1 MRRVLSHLYLLIC
14 VCLAMPDGAAAER
27 FPKLNP
33 ETAFREMKVY
43 DAKGSPVRTPAEDWQ
58 GAQERVRSD
67 AGWAEWAEA
76 RRAEVDAWTAEPRDK
91 AEYVAGWWHDFVR
104 PTDGGF
110 LEWTPEPPKDAPP
123 KVFGG
128 WVFGLRS
135 RNGSYMVE
143 AARLWRLTGDIRY
156 FEWAAGQLDFYSS
169 NYDGWPI
176 QTSKSKSR
184 LMHQSLDDANMLVRF
199 VETARLLEGAV
210 PDTQKPGWTSRRQ
223 HWIDALFRPMAL
235 LLDETLQ
242 RVHNIACWQR
252 SAMAM
257 AAIYT
262 GDNQMWTLAV
272 DGEFGVRRQVRD
284 GITSEYFWLEQSL
297 GYNSY
302 VVSAF
307 LPLFTMAGLSGRLE
321 ELRPEAAAVENLM
334 LAPTLIQ
341 FDNGKLPTPA
351 DTTGISRRAPDL
363 ALLASARRVFP
374 TRLGV
379 ERARTSRGWDL
390 LLDPLDEL
398 AAGSTAAP
406 PPGGSRNL
414 ASTRFAMLRKDGW
427 QVFFH
432 YGQIDRSHAQ
442 AEALSYEAHF
452 EDIDVTHDAGTVGYG
467 SPLHAGYY
475 TRAWAHNVPVVDGE
489 GQQGWHE
496 GELLLFDNRQATVS
510 ARQSQYRPQVQATRT
525 LSIVEGS
532 LVEETQI
539 ATADGKS
546 HRLGVILNVQGKAT
560 LPDSASGMEKPP
572 FAYWRGARQWTAE
585 GAVEI
590 PAIIGGRQ
598 FRIRM
603 EGAGKLRMIHAVVPD
618 APPNSREA
626 IYAET
631 EGTAAEFRV
640 MWIPE

>member
-1 MRRVLSHLYLLIC
+1 MCRVLTPLYLLLC
-14 VCLAMPDGAAAER
+14 FCLAIPDAEAAER
-27 FPKLNP
+27 FPKPNP

-58 GAQERVRSD
+58 GARERLRSD
-67 AGWAEWAEA
+67 PAWPEWVQA

-91 AEYVAGWWHDFVR
+91 AEYIAGWWHDFVR

-128 WVFGLRS
+128 WIFGLRS

-143 AARLWRLTGDIRY
+143 AARLWRLTGDVRY
-156 FEWAAGQLDFYSS
+156 FEWAAGQLDFYAS
-169 NYDGWPI
+169 NYNRWPI

-199 VETARLLEGAV
+199 VETARLLEEAV
-210 PDTQKPGWTSRRQ
+210 PDAQKPRWASRRQ
-223 HWIDALFRPMAL
+223 QWIDALFRPMVL

-262 GDNQMWTLAV
+262 GDNQLWTLAV

-351 DTTGISRRAPDL
+351 DTTGIARHAPDL

-379 ERARTSRGWDL
+379 ERARASRGWDL
-390 LLDPLDEL
+390 LLDPPDEL
-398 AAGSTAAP
+398 PARGTAVP

-414 ASTRFAMLRKDGW
+414 ESTRFAMLRKDGW

-442 AEALSYEAHF
+442 AEALSYEAHLGN
-452 EDIDVTHDAGTVGYG
+452 IDVTHDAGTVGYG

-496 GELLLFDNRQATVS
+496 GELLRFDNRQATVS
-510 ARQSQYRPQVQATRT
+510 ARQSQYRPQVLATRT
-525 LSIVEGS
+525 LSIVAGS
-532 LVEETQI
+532 LVEETQV
-539 ATADGKS
+539 ATTDGKS
-546 HRLGVILNVQGKAT
+546 HRLGVIVNLQGKAT
-560 LPDSASGMEKPP
+560 LPDSASGMAKSP
-572 FAYWRGARQWTAE
+572 FAYWSDARQWTAE
-585 GAVEI
+585 GVIEI
-590 PAIIGGRQ
+590 PAIIGGRR
-598 FRIRM
+598 FRIRV
-603 EGAGKLRMIHAVVPD
+603 EGPGRLRMIHATVPD

-626 IYAET
+626 IYAEA
-631 EGTAAEFRV
+631 EGTTAEFRV
-640 MWIPE
+640 MWIPD